1 MASVTSSSTVAE
13 IEAAYIDNGS
23 YVEDASASKCRA
35 FITAARALL
44 IRLPS
49 TATKGANTL
58 SFNLENIKD
67 ELKSAQAW
75 LEARDT
81 TGDDLPGPAVTYA
94 QFRTS
99 R

>member
-23 YVEDASASKCRA
+23 YVEDQSVTKCRA

-49 TATKGANTL
+49 TAVKGANTL
-58 SFNLENIKD
+58 SFNLENIRK
-67 ELKSAQAW
+67 ELEDAQKW

-81 TGDDLPGPAVTYA
+81 AGTDLPGPAITYA
-94 QFRTS
+94 TFRSS

>member
-23 YVEDASASKCRA
+23 YVEDQSVTKCRA

-58 SFNLENIKD
+58 SFNLENLKD
-67 ELKSAQAW
+67 ELNAAQSW

-81 TGDDLPGPAVTYA
+81 SGDDLPGPAITYA
-94 QFRTS
+94 HFRSS

>member
-23 YVEDASASKCRA
+23 YVEDASVAKCRA
-35 FITAARALL
+35 FITAARALM

-58 SFNLENIKD
+58 SFNLENIKE
-67 ELKSAQAW
+67 ELKAAQSW

-81 TGDDLPGPAVTYA
+81 SGADLPGPAITYA
-94 QFRTS
+94 QFRSS

>member
-13 IEAAYIDNGS
+13 IEAAFVDNGS
-23 YVEDASASKCRA
+23 YVEDQSVSKCRA

-44 IRLPS
+44 IKLPT

-58 SFNLENIKD
+58 SFRVESVQKELER
-67 ELKSAQAW
+67 AQSW

-81 TGDDLPGPAVTYA
+81 TGDDLPGPGNTYA
-94 QFRTS
+94 DFRSS